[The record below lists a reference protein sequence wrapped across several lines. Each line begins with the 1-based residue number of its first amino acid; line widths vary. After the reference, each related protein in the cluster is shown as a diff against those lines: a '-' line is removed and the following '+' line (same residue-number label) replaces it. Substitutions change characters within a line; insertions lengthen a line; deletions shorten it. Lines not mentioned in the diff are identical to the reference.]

1 MAPDHRLNLTVD
13 VDYGPLIGSVKPTME
28 RFSHLARTFDF
39 RLPSN
44 VFAFAGSAAMGLLAL
59 IVDGSFAAAVA
70 VGLTSFLG
78 WVLGRELD
86 PDRPVTAGV
95 TVVGAGAL
103 ALAIPPASPG
113 IVYLLVLIGRVLGRT
128 TGRSP
133 KWTDL
138 AVHVPVAAWFS
149 QSATGWVAAMA
160 FAFAVARDAALPRPA
175 PRWQLWWSLATAV
188 AATAVVT
195 VTDGLGSWATPSL
208 TADLVVVLGLIG
220 AVMLAR
226 PEPIVSVGDITGE
239 ALVTARIRYTRVL
252 IALAALGAV
261 LIAGDDA
268 IRALGAVWVAFAAGG
283 ALRITGRN
291 TR

>member
-1 MAPDHRLNLTVD
+1 
-13 VDYGPLIGSVKPTME
+13 ME

-59 IVDGSFAAAVA
+59 IVDGSFATAVA

-86 PDRPVTAGV
+86 PDRPLTAGA

-103 ALAIPPASPG
+103 ALTIPPASPG

-138 AVHVPVAAWFS
+138 AVHLPVAAWFS

-160 FAFAVARDAALPRPA
+160 LAFAIARDAALPQPA
-175 PRWQLWWSLATAV
+175 PRWQLWWALATAV

-195 VTDGLGSWATPSL
+195 VTDGLGSWAAPSL
-208 TADLVVVLGLIG
+208 AADAVVVVGLIG

-226 PEPIVSVGDITGE
+226 PEAIISVGDISGE
-239 ALVTARIRYTRVL
+239 PLSKARIRYARVV
-252 IALAALGAV
+252 IAVAAFGAV

-268 IRALGAVWVAFAAGG
+268 VRALGAVWVAYASGG
-283 ALRITGRN
+283 ALRAGDRFRRSST
-291 TR
+291 